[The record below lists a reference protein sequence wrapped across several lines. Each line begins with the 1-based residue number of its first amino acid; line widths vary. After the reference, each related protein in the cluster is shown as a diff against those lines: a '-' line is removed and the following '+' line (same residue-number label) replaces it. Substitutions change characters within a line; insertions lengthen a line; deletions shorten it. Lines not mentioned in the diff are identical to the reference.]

1 MVEMGPVH
9 NEARIRESTNL
20 EASTLSYSVIQLP
33 FT

>member
-9 NEARIRESTNL
+9 NEARIRESTDL
-20 EASTLSYSVIQLP
+20 DASNLSYSAIQLP